1 MDLPD
6 FKGNAV
12 IICVSDTT
20 KVVEGALQYAKSIGD
35 TVIAVHISIDKKQEK
50 EFVER
55 WNRVHPEVRMANLFS
70 PYRSISDPLM
80 KFIDTAKQKADQD
93 NYSLTVLIPQ
103 FIPRK
108 GWQNVL
114 HNQTSL
120 LIRTRLLMKRDVVV
134 STYPYHLKE

>member
-1 MDLPD
+1 
-6 FKGNAV
+6 
-12 IICVSDTT
+12 
-20 KVVEGALQYAKSIGD
+20 
-35 TVIAVHISIDKKQEK
+35 
-50 EFVER
+50 
-55 WNRVHPEVRMANLFS
+55 
-70 PYRSISDPLM
+70 
-80 KFIDTAKQKADQD
+80 FIDTAKQKADQD

>member
-1 MDLPD
+1 
-6 FKGNAV
+6 
-12 IICVSDTT
+12 
-20 KVVEGALQYAKSIGD
+20 
-35 TVIAVHISIDKKQEK
+35 
-50 EFVER
+50 
-55 WNRVHPEVRMANLFS
+55 
-70 PYRSISDPLM
+70 
-80 KFIDTAKQKADQD
+80 
-93 NYSLTVLIPQ
+93 YSLTVLIPQ

>member
-1 MDLPD
+1 M
-6 FKGNAV
+6 
-12 IICVSDTT
+12 
-20 KVVEGALQYAKSIGD
+20 
-35 TVIAVHISIDKKQEK
+35 
-50 EFVER
+50 
-55 WNRVHPEVRMANLFS
+55 HPEVRMANLFS
-70 PYRSISDPLM
+70 PYRSISEPLM